1 MSQSDEP
8 RLRATEVQM
17 RRALGLPEQKSPAS
31 EPPGTPS
38 SRPPMVERR
47 PPRRFARDGQVAV
60 TILHRDHDESG
71 GGTNK
76 LDAAQAAL
84 REQIEAREHAET
96 LLREAQATIR
106 DLQTKLAHE
115 RLDRDE
121 GAQRAGAE
129 QRQLGETIASLRQE
143 LEDERVLRA
152 KAAQDRHQAIADAE
166 KAADRL
172 RQVKADARPKPPI
185 YSKPTT
191 HSAAASQPRRRGR
204 PPKVAVPDNAEVVE
218 WWVPGWQK
226 KFR

>member
-1 MSQSDEP
+1 
-8 RLRATEVQM
+8 M

-76 LDAAQAAL
+76 LDATQAAL

-96 LLREAQATIR
+96 LLQKAQADEPC

-129 QRQLGETIASLRQE
+129 KRQLGETIASLCQE

-152 KAAQDRHQAIADAE
+152 KGGTG
-166 KAADRL
+166 
-172 RQVKADARPKPPI
+172 PP
-185 YSKPTT
+185 PG
-191 HSAAASQPRRRGR
+191 HRRRAKGSGPAEADESR
-204 PPKVAVPDNAEVVE
+204 RSTAVIRVSLTVDIRVYSAS
-218 WWVPGWQK
+218 
-226 KFR
+226 RTS